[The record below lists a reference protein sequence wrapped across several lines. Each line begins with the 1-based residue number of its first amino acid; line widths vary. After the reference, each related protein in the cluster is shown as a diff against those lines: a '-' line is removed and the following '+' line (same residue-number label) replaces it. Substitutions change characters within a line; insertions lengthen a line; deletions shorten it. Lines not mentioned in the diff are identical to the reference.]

1 MAFVITSACENE
13 KAGECIETCPV
24 DCIVEDQKQMYID
37 PDVCIDCGACEA
49 VCPVE
54 AIYPEDEVPENEQKY
69 IQINRDF
76 FKSRS

>member
-24 DCIVEDQKQMYID
+24 DCIVEGEKMMYIN
-37 PDVCIDCGACEA
+37 PDLCIECGACEA

-54 AIYPEDEVPENEQKY
+54 AIYSEDEVPASETKY
-69 IQINRDF
+69 IELNRNF
-76 FKSRS
+76 FKNL